1 MIQHWNSSSE
11 SLNTSTSRKSR
22 SRWSTERRPERS
34 GATSNQQAVS
44 LALGGHSSN
53 LPPPPMP
60 TPPPNTPPPCL
71 AILTW
76 AEAPAA
82 TAVGYGCLRW
92 GAIRPAG
99 VAAVVSKVT
108 DRVRDPRGIWWFVS
122 LGLLSIGDF
131 PRHGQENHMVTPTV
145 WTYNRR
151 FWREGQRPCEPPK
164 GTHHVDTPPPNPG
177 KG

>member
-1 MIQHWNSSSE
+1 
-11 SLNTSTSRKSR
+11 
-22 SRWSTERRPERS
+22 
-34 GATSNQQAVS
+34 
-44 LALGGHSSN
+44 
-53 LPPPPMP
+53 MP

-164 GTHHVDTPPPNPG
+164 GTHHVDTPPPIPVRAKLAHGQQPPKNTSHLLVSRSCSGPLPQPWVNQALQSFTSNA
-177 KG
+177 